1 MDKDVV
7 EKCLAFCQA
16 LTGNNK
22 QFSFSL
28 ALGSDTFNFSTKELV
43 KSSSGKKKKSPS
55 QLRREE
61 RRREDR
67 KRAATKAEDEDIAEV
82 SDTSVVV
89 VKPKCN
95 HCDKLFSSEEE
106 LKAHSESAH
115 DANLTSLPSPEKE
128 RGSLTDATCSELQG
142 SPFHLEREEMQFSDQ
157 EETSYPFCEVG
168 TQMCPVCDFEMCF
181 PILDSIDISCKCCVG
196 EHSR

>member
-1 MDKDVV
+1 MP
-7 EKCLAFCQA
+7 
-16 LTGNNK
+16 
-22 QFSFSL
+22 
-28 ALGSDTFNFSTKELV
+28 GS
-43 KSSSGKKKKSPS
+43 
-55 QLRREE
+55 
-61 RRREDR
+61 
-67 KRAATKAEDEDIAEV
+67 TKAEDEDIAEV

-196 EHSR
+196 EDSR

>member
-1 MDKDVV
+1 MDNNVV

-16 LTGNNK
+16 PAGNNK

-67 KRAATKAEDEDIAEV
+67 RRAATKAEDEDIAEV

-106 LKAHSESAH
+106 LRAHSESVH
-115 DANLTSLPSPEKE
+115 DANLTPEKE

-196 EHSR
+196 EDSR